1 MSDWKKTSPALK
13 YQYNIKQKTDENKA
27 EYNLGDLKW
36 IQY

>member
-1 MSDWKKTSPALK
+1 MSDKKKTSPALK
-13 YQYNIKQKTDENKA
+13 YQYNIKQKSDKSKA